1 MQCANGAPEDGLRL
15 PWLLLEFSYFSGFNH
30 PRQRPCFLIALMPF
44 KGHHSESAGA
54 HAMDV
59 QVGELV
65 RRYWAPWEHGPGP
78 AAERVSAGDPR
89 AFGLPSAGLVLLGP
103 NF

>member
-1 MQCANGAPEDGLRL
+1 
-15 PWLLLEFSYFSGFNH
+15 
-30 PRQRPCFLIALMPF
+30 
-44 KGHHSESAGA
+44 
-54 HAMDV
+54 MDV

-89 AFGLPSAGLVLLGP
+89 AFGLPSAGPVFAGATP
-103 NF
+103 MR